1 MSKQIGNLLIALLLQ
16 PGVNRNEGNFMVRG
30 KQPKINYPAL
40 TLRIPS
46 PPSPQ
51 ESHNEN
57 ELSKHVAIISR
68 LSEAKDRISK
78 VCALWVILWISKSVC
93 LIQM

>member
-1 MSKQIGNLLIALLLQ
+1 MCQSRLLLLITLLLQ
-16 PGVNRNEGNFMVRG
+16 PGVNSNERNFMVRG
-30 KQPKINYPAL
+30 KQSKINYPAR

-57 ELSKHVAIISR
+57 EPSKHVAIISR
-68 LSEAKDRISK
+68 LSEAKERISK
-78 VCALWVILWISKSVC
+78 VCATWVIL
-93 LIQM
+93 